1 VFKWGK
7 NQNESVFIIRDSR
20 SVEDALRQALETAD
34 ADERAG
40 LQRALT
46 VVEQTV
52 GLPDVQVRRRWVRD
66 ILNRTGVDA
75 ASDSVNAVKVLRQ
88 AVPGLS
94 LAAAYQLVK
103 DVAENPA

>member
-1 VFKWGK
+1 MFKWGK
-7 NQNESVFIIRDSR
+7 GQDESVFIIRDSR
-20 SVEDALRQALETAD
+20 NVEAALRQALETAD
-34 ADERAG
+34 AHERAG

-52 GLPDVQVRRRWVRD
+52 GLPDAQVRRRWVRD
-66 ILNRTGVDA
+66 MLERAGVDA
-75 ASDSVNAVKVLRQ
+75 ASDSVSAVKVLRQ

-103 DVAENPA
+103 DVVESPA

>member
-7 NQNESVFIIRDSR
+7 GQDESVFIIRDSR
-20 SVEDALRQALETAD
+20 SVEAALRQALETAD

-52 GLPDVQVRRRWVRD
+52 GLPDAQVRRRWVRD
-66 ILNRTGVDA
+66 ILDRAGVDA
-75 ASDSVNAVKVLRQ
+75 ASDNVNAVKVLRQ
-88 AVPGLS
+88 AVSGLS
-94 LAAAYQLVK
+94 LAVAYQLVK
-103 DVAENPA
+103 DVAESPA